1 METGLVRRHL
11 VQIIALAVAVGVV
24 VALGV
29 MALRP
34 GSTSRRGDVPP
45 ITARTAATPDPRVDE
60 VKAAA
65 RRFVVALWD
74 SAKTGDPAAVRALAE
89 AGTQAEGNSLV
100 AATIS
105 KTDRHNFAASRVDFD
120 ETSWQVSVLEEHA
133 AVDVSYRLYGHDA
146 EWPSL
151 RPRETDRETPA
162 YPAHFQMER
171 VGQTWLITQF
181 N

>member
-34 GSTSRRGDVPP
+34 RSTSRRGDVPP
-45 ITARTAATPDPRVDE
+45 ITARTAATPDPRVNE

-65 RRFVVALWD
+65 RRFIEAFWA
-74 SAKTGDPAAVRALAE
+74 SARTGDPALVRSLTE
-89 AGTQAEGNSLV
+89 LGTQAEGNALV
-100 AATIS
+100 NATIS
-105 KTDRHNFAASRVDFD
+105 RSSQANFLAERVDFD
-120 ETSWQVSVLEEHA
+120 DTSWQVTTSAQRATVG
-133 AVDVSYRLYGHDA
+133 VFYRLFGHDGD
-146 EWPSL
+146 WPSL
-151 RPRETDRETPA
+151 RPQDSDHETRTLHADL
-162 YPAHFQMER
+162 QMEI
-171 VGQTWLITQF
+171 VGRKWLITKY